1 MPLKILPK
9 MDKKYT
15 LNTIHYETAAIGV
28 FSFFFFNFFKIP
40 SSSIIMLNLSLF
52 SFSFEYKPPKKSV
65 HVQLLGV
72 GVCPKCWKSRKVVK
86 DFMGNIKSVS
96 DCQFCEKAE
105 LSRDELSIWVLC
117 GAAGSGKTSLFNA
130 LTGFNTPVSDS
141 AETKTLN
148 KDAIA
153 YCLEP
158 LPSCFENQSHLLFVD
173 SEGTNGEYLR
183 KPKMLALQ
191 GI

>member
-1 MPLKILPK
+1 

-15 LNTIHYETAAIGV
+15 LQ
-28 FSFFFFNFFKIP
+28 
-40 SSSIIMLNLSLF
+40 SSIIMLNLSLF
-52 SFSFEYKPPKKSV
+52 SVSFEYKPPKKSV

-86 DFMGNIKSVS
+86 DFMGNIKS

-130 LTGFNTPVSDS
+130 LTGFNTPVISDS

-153 YCLEP
+153 FCLEP

-173 SEGTNGEYLR
+173 SEGTNGVIFEETKDAR
-183 KPKMLALQ
+183 AAR
-191 GI
+191 